1 MTTIAEKT
9 GKNGLASK
17 NDVNDIKN
25 NGALSPRVNKPSEP
39 NQTTAQKVEV
49 KTEPKPIETPI
60 IEAEK
65 KEIIQVVEVPKP
77 QLTLDQKIE
86 KVENLKTLIEKREK
100 LEQSRKKLQ
109 AFIIGTNNFN
119 ENIVL
124 TDESGNKFSTSNTEV
139 FANVIE
145 TINKTLVS
153 KIAEIEKQIE
163 F

>member
-39 NQTTAQKVEV
+39 NHETTSKVES
-49 KTEPKPIETPI
+49 KTELTPIEKPIE
-60 IEAEK
+60 EVK
-65 KEIIQVVEVPKP
+65 QVIVEVPKP

-109 AFIIGTNNFN
+109 AFVIGTSNFN

>member
-1 MTTIAEKT
+1 MTAIAEKT

-49 KTEPKPIETPI
+49 KTEPTPIEKPIE
-60 IEAEK
+60 EVK
-65 KEIIQVVEVPKP
+65 QVIVEVPKP

-109 AFIIGTNNFN
+109 AFVIGTSNFN

-124 TDESGNKFSTSNTEV
+124 TDENGNKFSTSNTEV
-139 FANVIE
+139 FTKVVE
-145 TINKTLVS
+145 TINSTLVS

>member
-9 GKNGLASK
+9 GKNGLGTK
-17 NDVNDIKN
+17 NDVQTVKP
-25 NGALSPRVNKPSEP
+25 NGLSPRVDKPSEP
-39 NQTTAQKVEV
+39 NHETTSKVEV
-49 KTEPKPIETPI
+49 KIEPTPIEKPIEEVKQI
-60 IEAEK
+60 I
-65 KEIIQVVEVPKP
+65 VEVPKP

-109 AFIIGTNNFN
+109 AFVIGTSNFN

-124 TDESGNKFSTSNTEV
+124 TDENGNKFSTSNTEV

>member
-17 NDVNDIKN
+17 TDVKDFKN
-25 NGALSPRVNKPSEP
+25 NGILAPRVDKPSV
-39 NQTTAQKVEV
+39 QTTEKVEV
-49 KTEPKPIETPI
+49 KTEPIEKPIEEVKQI
-60 IEAEK
+60 IV
-65 KEIIQVVEVPKP
+65 EIPKP

-109 AFIIGTNNFN
+109 AFVIGTNNFN

-124 TDESGNKFSTSNTEV
+124 TDENGNKFTTSNTEV
-139 FANVIE
+139 FTNVVE

>member
-25 NGALSPRVNKPSEP
+25 GGLTPKVDKPSV
-39 NQTTAQKVEV
+39 QTSNANAV
-49 KTEPKPIETPI
+49 KTEPSPIEKPIEEAKQI
-60 IEAEK
+60 I
-65 KEIIQVVEVPKP
+65 VEVPKP

-109 AFIIGTNNFN
+109 SFVIGTNNFN
-119 ENIVL
+119 EHIVL
-124 TDESGNKFSTSNTEV
+124 TDENGNKFSTSNTEV
-139 FANVIE
+139 FANVVE

>member
-49 KTEPKPIETPI
+49 KTEPTPIEKPIEEVKQI
-60 IEAEK
+60 I
-65 KEIIQVVEVPKP
+65 VEVPKP

-124 TDESGNKFSTSNTEV
+124 TDENGNKFSTSNTEV
-139 FANVIE
+139 FANVVE

>member
-1 MTTIAEKT
+1 MTTIAGKT
-9 GKNGLASK
+9 GKNGLGTQTDVKDFK
-17 NDVNDIKN
+17 NLI
-25 NGALSPRVNKPSEP
+25 PRVNKPSEP

-49 KTEPKPIETPI
+49 KTEPTQI

-65 KEIIQVVEVPKP
+65 KEIIQVVEVQKP

-109 AFIIGTNNFN
+109 SFIIGTNNFN

-139 FANVIE
+139 FANVVE

>member
-9 GKNGLASK
+9 GKNGLGTQTDVKDFK
-17 NDVNDIKN
+17 N
-25 NGALSPRVNKPSEP
+25 LTPRVNKPSEP
-39 NQTTAQKVEV
+39 NHETTAKVEV
-49 KTEPKPIETPI
+49 KTEPTPIEKPIE
-60 IEAEK
+60 EVK
-65 KEIIQVVEVPKP
+65 QVIVEVPKP

-109 AFIIGTNNFN
+109 AFVIGTSNFN